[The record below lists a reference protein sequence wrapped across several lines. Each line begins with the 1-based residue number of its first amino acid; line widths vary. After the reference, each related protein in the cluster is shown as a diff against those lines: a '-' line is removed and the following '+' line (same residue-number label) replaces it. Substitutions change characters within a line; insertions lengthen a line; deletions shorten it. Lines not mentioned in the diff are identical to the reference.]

1 MVATGET
8 AGLAA
13 QDGNRGRR
21 MQLFKLIIAMA
32 FFGYLFQDR
41 IIAKTPEAIIAIG
54 LIFAGF
60 MMGGEKVFVR
70 VENKKEETNVD
81 E

>member
-1 MVATGET
+1 
-8 AGLAA
+8 
-13 QDGNRGRR
+13 
-21 MQLFKLIIAMA
+21 MA
-32 FFGYLFQDR
+32 FFGYLFQDQ
-41 IIAKTPEAIIAIG
+41 IVAKTPEAIIAIG

-70 VENKKEETNVD
+70 VENKKEETKAD